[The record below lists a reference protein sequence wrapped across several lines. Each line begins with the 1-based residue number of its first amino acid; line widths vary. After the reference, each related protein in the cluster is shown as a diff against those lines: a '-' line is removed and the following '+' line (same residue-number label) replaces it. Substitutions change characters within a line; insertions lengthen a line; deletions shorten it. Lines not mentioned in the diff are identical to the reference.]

1 MNARLVALSF
11 VLALQVSCGVTQQ
24 RCSISTCSMGC
35 CDSSGLC
42 VAGNTQTACGSRGGT
57 CSACSFGFQCIS
69 GTCIGTGSGTG
80 GGTGGFSGGVAGG
93 GTAGGSSAGGAAS
106 AGGTTAGG
114 FVTAGGSVTAGGA
127 SGGGFV
133 TAGGASGGG
142 FVTAGGASAGGFVT
156 AGGSVTAGGMSG
168 GGFVTAGGASGGGFV
183 TAGGTA
189 SAGGSAGGG
198 SATCSNCP
206 GCCLN
211 GVCQAGN
218 TTALCGARGVA
229 CFACS
234 TNQFCSNGQ
243 CTGANTGDT
252 GATCAFNADCK
263 EAILG
268 GATRECVPPYRAD
281 GGASGW
287 PGGYCS
293 NTGCDSFVD
302 CPGTTGSCG
311 RDGNCYATCLIANL
325 GQSNCRPGYVCSDA
339 LTVDGGTFALCVPD
353 CRNPGYAGCGAGRS
367 CNPLGYC
374 N

>member
-1 MNARLVALSF
+1 MTSRLLALSF
-11 VLALQVSCGVTQQ
+11 VLALQMSCGVTQQ
-24 RCSISTCSMGC
+24 RCSISTCAMGC

-80 GGTGGFSGGVAGG
+80 GGTSGFSGGVAGG
-93 GTAGGSSAGGAAS
+93 GMAGGSSAGGLAS
-106 AGGTTAGG
+106 AGGTSGGGFVTAGGSVAGGG
-114 FVTAGGSVTAGGA
+114 FVTAGGSVTAGGT
-127 SGGGFV
+127 SG
-133 TAGGASGGG
+133 
-142 FVTAGGASAGGFVT
+142 GGFVT
-156 AGGSVTAGGMSG
+156 AGGSVTAGGTSG
-168 GGFVTAGGASGGGFV
+168 GGFVTAGGSVTAGGTSGGGFV
-183 TAGGTA
+183 SAGGTA
-189 SAGGSAGGG
+189 SAGGAAGGG
-198 SATCSNCP
+198 SASCANCP

-211 GVCQAGN
+211 GVCQPGN
-218 TTALCGARGVA
+218 TTGFCGARGVA

-234 TNQFCSNGQ
+234 TNQFCSSGQ

-268 GATRECVPPYRAD
+268 GATRECVPPYRPD

-293 NTGCDSFVD
+293 NAGCDSFVD

-311 RDGNCYATCLIANL
+311 RDGFCYSTCVGANL

-353 CRNPGYAGCGAGRS
+353 CRNPGYAGCGSGRT
-367 CNPLGYC
+367 CGLLGYC

>member
-1 MNARLVALSF
+1 M
-11 VLALQVSCGVTQQ
+11 SCGMTQQ
-24 RCSISTCSMGC
+24 RCSVSTCSTGC

-42 VAGNTQTACGSRGGT
+42 VAGNSQTACGARGGT
-57 CSACSFGFQCIS
+57 CTSCTFGFQCIS
-69 GTCIGTGSGTG
+69 GSCIVTGTGSGGGTSGTG
-80 GGTGGFSGGVAGG
+80 GGSV
-93 GTAGGSSAGGAAS
+93 TAGGSTAGGSVTAGGSTAGGFVTAGGSTAGGFVAAGGSSGGGFVTAGGTTAGGFVTAGGSTAGGFVTAGGTTAGGFVS

-114 FVTAGGSVTAGGA
+114 FVTAGGST
-127 SGGGFV
+127 
-133 TAGGASGGG
+133 
-142 FVTAGGASAGGFVT
+142 AGGFV
-156 AGGSVTAGGMSG
+156 A
-168 GGFVTAGGASGGGFV
+168 
-183 TAGGTA
+183 AGGTA
-189 SAGGSAGGG
+189 VGGG
-198 SATCSNCP
+198 TASCAGCS
-206 GCCLN
+206 LN
-211 GVCQAGN
+211 GVCQPGN
-218 TTALCGARGVA
+218 TTGACGARGVA

-252 GATCAFNADCK
+252 GSTCAVNADCK

-293 NTGCDSFVD
+293 NAGCDSFVD

-311 RDGNCYATCLIANL
+311 RDGFCYATCLAVNI

-339 LTVDGGTFALCVPD
+339 LTVDGGTFALCIPD
-353 CRNPGYAGCGAGRS
+353 CRNPGYAGCGPGRTCS
-367 CNPLGYC
+367 LLGYC